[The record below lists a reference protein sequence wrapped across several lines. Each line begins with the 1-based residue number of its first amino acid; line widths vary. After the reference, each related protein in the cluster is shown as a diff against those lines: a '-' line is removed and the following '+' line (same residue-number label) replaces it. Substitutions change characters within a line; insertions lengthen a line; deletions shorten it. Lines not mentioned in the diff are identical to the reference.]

1 MSDRTTHYM
10 GVRKGWGI
18 DALVLGTLACVAML
32 GAVTSDYLT
41 SSPSETDIVTVQA
54 DVIAEAENES
64 LRPEPFPTQPL
75 EDDMLPPVAEIEP
88 TTVPESAPLVSN
100 GDPVITLMGDT
111 LNENAWYV
119 SRHEN
124 SSGFYGADWKRE
136 NISNVNDGTA
146 LSLKR
151 DATTPQGFTG
161 SEIKSRKIY
170 GYGTYEAVMRPAR
183 GSGIVSA
190 FFTYIGPYTG
200 HPHDEIDFEFLG
212 TDLTQVHV
220 NYWRN
225 GKTGE
230 SAVIDLG
237 FDAGEAA
244 HLYTFEWREGSIV
257 WKVDGQVIHQTIA
270 DDPMVP
276 VTFGQ
281 VHFSTWTGRGNM
293 LRWHGPQTF
302 EDGAQS
308 EISCFSFVPLDGDGR
323 TCSEFY
329 LDKIIDESRSVRH

>member
-1 MSDRTTHYM
+1 MSERTMHYM
-10 GVRKGWGI
+10 GLPKGWGT
-18 DALVLGTLACVAML
+18 DALVLGTLACVAIL
-32 GAVTSDYLT
+32 GAITSDYL
-41 SSPSETDIVTVQA
+41 SSPHADTDIITVQA
-54 DVIAEAENES
+54 DVIAEPEDEVI
-64 LRPEPFPTQPL
+64 RPEPFPKRPV
-75 EDDMLPPVAEIEP
+75 EDDEQPPVADIEIAP
-88 TTVPESAPLVSN
+88 VPEAAPPAEN

-124 SSGFYGADWKRE
+124 NKGFYGADWKRE
-136 NISNVNDGTA
+136 NITNVSEGTA

-151 DATTPQGFTG
+151 DATSAQGFTA

-190 FFTYIGPYTG
+190 FFTYTGPYSG
-200 HPHDEIDFEFLG
+200 NPHDEIDFEFLG
-212 TDLTQVHV
+212 ADLTKVHV
-220 NYWRN
+220 NYWRG
-225 GKTGE
+225 GKTGD

-237 FDAGEAA
+237 FDAGDAP

-270 DDPMVP
+270 EDPMVP

-281 VHFSTWTGRGNM
+281 VHFSTWTGRGTM
-293 LRWHGPQTF
+293 LSWHGEQTF
-302 EDGAQS
+302 EDGAQT
-308 EISCFSFVPLDGDGR
+308 EISCFSFVPLGETGR
-323 TCSEFY
+323 TCGAFY
-329 LDKIIDESRSVRH
+329 LDRIIDTSRSARH